1 MAKSHV
7 TSKEVRE
14 SAERYAGAAHEN
26 LEAMQK
32 KAGEIPDGA
41 EFEDYV
47 ATVKEIH
54 GLLER
59 QMQAAQLLYLGIG
72 GLLAEHQ
79 RETAGGNGHG

>member
-1 MAKSHV
+1 MAQSHV

-32 KAGEIPDGA
+32 KAAGIPDGA

-54 GLLER
+54 GLLAR

-72 GLLAEHQ
+72 GLLAEYQ
-79 RETAGGNGHG
+79 REMSERN